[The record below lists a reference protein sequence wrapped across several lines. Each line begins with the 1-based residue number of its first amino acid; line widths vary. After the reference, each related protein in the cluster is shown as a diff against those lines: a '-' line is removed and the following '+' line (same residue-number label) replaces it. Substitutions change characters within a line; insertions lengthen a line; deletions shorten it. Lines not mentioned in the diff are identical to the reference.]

1 VVLVGVDF
9 VGVECVVGGVGA
21 GAGAG
26 VGAGVGAD
34 WVVVGAGVTALVVVV
49 VWCVALWCLGFGS
62 AFFLWVA
69 GLGVVAAAVWV
80 ELVCV
85 AVPPPQPATATAAA
99 TIIIRVVLMTPFLFS
114 LAASGARLQ
123 EVHDLTHAGRE
134 KSAPLEFSRG
144 CPVVRDA
151 TMPRDPRAAV
161 GIGEPC
167 GSGINAA
174 AGSPLTRTL
183 ADARA

>member
-26 VGAGVGAD
+26 AGAGVGAD
-34 WVVVGAGVTALVVVV
+34 WVVVGAGVTALDVVA

-69 GLGVVAAAVWV
+69 GLGVVAAAVCV

-85 AVPPPQPATATAAA
+85 AVPPPQPATARAAA
-99 TIIIRVVLMTPFLFS
+99 IVNRVLFMTPFLFS
-114 LAASGARLQ
+114 LAASRARLQ
-123 EVHDLTHAGRE
+123 EVHDLTRAGRE
-134 KSAPLEFSRG
+134 KSAPPRCFCA

-151 TMPRDPRAAV
+151 TMPRDLRAMV
-161 GIGEPC
+161 GIE
-167 GSGINAA
+167 N
-174 AGSPLTRTL
+174 L
-183 ADARA
+183 AVPS